1 MSFTFHDLKNLFKA
15 TVTAHILHR
24 SSVYVNN
31 EPDMAKG
38 RVYKD
43 VLKLCVR
50 NLI

>member
-31 EPDMAKG
+31 EPDMVKG

-43 VLKLCVR
+43 VLKHCVR